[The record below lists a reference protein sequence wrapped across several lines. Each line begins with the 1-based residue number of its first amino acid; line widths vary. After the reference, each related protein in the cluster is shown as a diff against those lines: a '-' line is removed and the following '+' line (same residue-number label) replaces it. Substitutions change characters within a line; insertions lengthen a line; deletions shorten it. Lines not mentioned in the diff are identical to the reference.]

1 MRTVP
6 KKRVVSVTWG
16 SDLITG
22 PANRVIATVQN
33 GVEVLRFGGLQDRN
47 SCVAVSDRGT
57 VRHVPATTLLPR
69 KTPTIHHGHR

>member
-33 GVEVLRFGGLQDRN
+33 GVEVLR
-47 SCVAVSDRGT
+47 SVASRPEPVRRRSDRGT
-57 VRHVPATTLLPR
+57 ATCTGYDATSP